1 MNEKKKLFI
10 ITIVL
15 VSIIFTLITMLIF
28 YILSYMNILQ
38 YPSTIFH
45 IFTISKEAKLFILI
59 LMNISFTIAIFLY
72 YFINL
77 YLSFINN
84 KK

>member
-10 ITIVL
+10 ITIV
-15 VSIIFTLITMLIF
+15 SMIFTLITIFIF